1 MRNEDTLKL
10 DNVKSENRN
19 TTSSVCFGATDV
31 GKIRENNEDNYV
43 ILEKKGNWILAVFDG
58 MGGLQRGEIASS
70 IIKNTVLEI
79 AEGEDKW
86 ENCEFIQRIFDE
98 ANRRIYEYSVSLDLK
113 GKIGTT
119 GTIAIISN
127 DTLYYANVGDS
138 RLYLLK
144 DDKLIKLSEDHTLL
158 AMQLKEGI
166 ITESEAK
173 KSNLKSVLT
182 KAIGVKEAVEPQF
195 YNPIKLE
202 GNEIILLC
210 SDGLYNM
217 VDEKTIQRIISRR
230 DLTVKE
236 RVSKLISVANKN
248 GGEDNITV
256 ILFDVSNLY
265 RKPSVGKRHRIIFLI
280 IILLLLAGIALMC
293 FVERNVIYEFLR
305 QVIK

>member
-10 DNVKSENRN
+10 DNVKSENRSTN
-19 TTSSVCFGATDV
+19 SSVCFGATDV

-43 ILEKKGNWILAVFDG
+43 ILEKKGKWILAVFDG

-70 IIKNTVLEI
+70 IIKNTLLEI

-86 ENCEFIQRIFDE
+86 ENYEFIQRIFDE
-98 ANRRIYEYSVSLDLK
+98 ANIRIYEYSVSLDLK

-138 RLYLLK
+138 RIYLLK

-173 KSNLKSVLT
+173 KSNLSSVLT
-182 KAIGVKEAVEPQF
+182 KAIGVKETVEPQF
-195 YNPIKLE
+195 YDPIKLE

-217 VDEKTIQRIISRR
+217 VDERTIQRIISRR
-230 DLTVKE
+230 NLTVKE
-236 RVSKLISVANKN
+236 RVSELISIANKN
-248 GGEDNITV
+248 GGKDNITV

-265 RKPSVGKRHRIIFLI
+265 RKASLGKRHRIIFII
-280 IILLLLAGIALMC
+280 IILLLLAGISLMC
-293 FVERNVIYEFLR
+293 FFKRNVIFEFLR